1 MWNTSQL
8 QRGRKVWG
16 AWGFQVHG
24 RASAPVVF
32 SGEGDFE
39 SWGRG
44 GDIGSRQRARPARR
58 ADKEAPTNR
67 GSGGQQCRPPGESR
81 GLSYSSLLHRGGDLH
96 GLYQWHRSALRFRY
110 LHGALWIRRRQCV
123 SSLSMQGIYLGDDDP
138 SAATPTGTFL
148 LRPSTHHH
156 GGWGGGVGDG
166 A

>member
-1 MWNTSQL
+1 MLNTSQL

-67 GSGGQQCRPPGESR
+67 GSGGQQCRPPGEE
-81 GLSYSSLLHRGGDLH
+81 D
-96 GLYQWHRSALRFRY
+96 AVAIDPFE
-110 LHGALWIRRRQCV
+110 GAMCYCAVLAPWLGSV
-123 SSLSMQGIYLGDDDP
+123 STYG
-138 SAATPTGTFL
+138 
-148 LRPSTHHH
+148 
-156 GGWGGGVGDG
+156 
-166 A
+166 